1 MPKTRT
7 DSYLMMDYYLMNVLF
22 DNIIVDCFLQT
33 TVYILQG
40 STNGRIK
47 SFICMNTCAL
57 LKIHAKYMLN
67 SYLKLFVI

>member
-33 TVYILQG
+33 TMYTYYKDLQ
-40 STNGRIK
+40 
-47 SFICMNTCAL
+47 MVA
-57 LKIHAKYMLN
+57 
-67 SYLKLFVI
+67 